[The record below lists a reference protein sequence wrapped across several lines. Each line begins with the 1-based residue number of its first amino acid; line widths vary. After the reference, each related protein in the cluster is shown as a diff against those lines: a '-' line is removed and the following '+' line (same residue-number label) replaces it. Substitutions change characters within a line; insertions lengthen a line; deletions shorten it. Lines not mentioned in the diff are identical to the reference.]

1 MKKYTYP
8 AYLLLLLITCLSACK
23 KNDPDYFGKTP
34 TERSTEALSKYQTQ
48 LTSAPNGWKAILYP
62 NGGGVY
68 LFSIKFGADNR
79 VSMLSDIDEETSTT
93 SNESG
98 YTVKQLQAPS
108 LVFDTYSYIHLLS
121 DPTPALPD
129 GNKGSGYSSDFEFS
143 FDKMSGDTITL
154 IGNKKG
160 SKLTLVKAKT
170 TAEYTSF
177 TTGTSTVFTT
187 LNAVRT
193 YFKRVTIG
201 TTACELNIDKGNKL
215 LSLSYLDGG
224 TNLKTVS
231 SAFYIDGSTNSI
243 ILSKPL
249 LVDKTS
255 ITAMEK
261 IVGDAAN
268 HTVNLSVSNNAIQI
282 KEATAPLKVDI
293 TAPKRWHDQMNLN
306 FNGTW
311 VSTAAFHFGVD
322 DYCNFSNV
330 PGYSGL
336 WYAGPSVFGGTSEGV
351 ISFVNNQLVT
361 PYALTSTFTYP
372 EPGVGRFTLL
382 GSTTGF
388 TASTPLALAMKAAR
402 GLLYKGAIAGSS
414 EDWYF
419 IQTNAAGT
427 AYDMV
432 RVSDAQVW
440 ISWKPRG

>member
-1 MKKYTYP
+1 MKKYIYP
-8 AYLLLLLITCLSACK
+8 AYLLLLLITSLSACK

-34 TERSTEALSKYQTQ
+34 TERSTEALSKYQAQ
-48 LTSAPNGWKAILYP
+48 LTGATNGWRAILYP

-68 LFSIKFGADNR
+68 LFSIKFGADNK
-79 VSMLSDIDEETSTT
+79 VSMLSDIDAETSTT
-93 SNESG
+93 SNESA
-98 YTVKQLQAPS
+98 YSIKQLQAPS

-121 DPTPALPD
+121 DPDPNVLG
-129 GNKGSGYSSDFEFS
+129 GNSGAGYSSDFEFS
-143 FDKMSGDTITL
+143 FDKMSGDTVTL
-154 IGNKKG
+154 IGNKNG
-160 SKLTLVKAKT
+160 SKLTLVKAAT
-170 TAEYTSF
+170 AAEYTSF
-177 TTGTSTVFTT
+177 TTGTTAVFTT
-187 LNAVRT
+187 LSALRT

-201 TTACELNIDKGNKL
+201 TIACELNIDKGNKI
-215 LSLSYLDGG
+215 LSLSYLDGS

-243 ILSKPL
+243 VLSTPL

-255 ITAMEK
+255 ITTMEK
-261 IVGDAAN
+261 ITGDATN
-268 HTVNLSVSNNAIQI
+268 HTVNLTINNSAIQI
-282 KEATAPLKVDI
+282 KEAMAPLKLDI

-311 VSTAAFHFGVD
+311 VSTPAFHFGVD

-336 WYAGPSVFGGTSEGV
+336 WYAGPGVFGGTSEGV

-361 PYALTSTFTYP
+361 PYALTSSFTYP

-382 GSTTGF
+382 GSSSGF

-402 GLLYKGAIAGSS
+402 GLLYKGAVAGSS

-419 IQTNAAGT
+419 IQTNPAGT

-440 ISWKPRG
+440 ISWRPRG